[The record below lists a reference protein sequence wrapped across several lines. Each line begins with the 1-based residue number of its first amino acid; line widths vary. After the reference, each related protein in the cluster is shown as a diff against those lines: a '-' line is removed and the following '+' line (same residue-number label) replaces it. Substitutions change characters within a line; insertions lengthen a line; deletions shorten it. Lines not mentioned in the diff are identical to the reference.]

1 MFGVSSS
8 LGVEGV
14 SSSLHLREAELTTG
28 LALVDLVEVVLAE
41 VGLAT
46 EDVETAHVEEA
57 FAIRF
62 WSSTIT
68 DVLGLPSRLIFGKES
83 PVVERS
89 SGASMAVSTQ
99 GLFLDCTLAGRPLG
113 RNLTKVGFTILP
125 SSFFYKEKGVNHM

>member
-28 LALVDLVEVVLAE
+28 LVALDDLVEVVLAE

-68 DVLGLPSRLIFGKES
+68 DVLGLPSRLIFAEES
-83 PVVERS
+83 PVMGKS
-89 SGASMAVSTQ
+89 S
-99 GLFLDCTLAGRPLG
+99 
-113 RNLTKVGFTILP
+113 
-125 SSFFYKEKGVNHM
+125 

>member
-14 SSSLHLREAELTTG
+14 SSSLHLREAELFTG
-28 LALVDLVEVVLAE
+28 LALEDLVEVVLAE

-46 EDVETAHVEEA
+46 EDVETAHVVEA

-62 WSSTIT
+62 WLSKIT
-68 DVLGLPSRLIFGKES
+68 DVLELPSRLTFGEES

-89 SGASMAVSTQ
+89 SGASIAFSTL
-99 GLFLDCTLAGRPLG
+99 GVFLDCTLAGLPLG

-125 SSFFYKEKGVNHM
+125 SSFF